1 MTTLGY
7 AIVAAIAAAV
17 AVFALQNSDPARVR
31 FIVWSIDAVPVAAL
45 VLLSLMAGLIVA
57 GVPLWLQRWRLRARI
72 RALQQ
77 RLAELERVAAPPPR
91 ADASRPEPPRAQAAG
106 Q

>member
-1 MTTLGY
+1 VTAFGY
-7 AIVAAIAAAV
+7 AIVAVIAAAV

-31 FIVWSIDAVPVAAL
+31 FIVWSIDALPVAAL

-72 RALQQ
+72 RT
-77 RLAELERVAAPPPR
+77 LEQRVAQFERTAGTLPSPGAP
-91 ADASRPEPPRAQAAG
+91 RPEPPRAQASG

>member
-1 MTTLGY
+1 VTAFGY
-7 AIVAAIAAAV
+7 AIVAVIAAAV

-72 RALQQ
+72 RTLQQ
-77 RLAELERVAAPPPR
+77 RVAQLESAAAMLPPAGAPR
-91 ADASRPEPPRAQAAG
+91 PQPPRAQAAG
-106 Q
+106 P